1 MADIN
6 SIDFKSFLSNST
18 NEIFDT
24 MLSMEVEAVES
35 EKGPINDIHKIVG
48 SVCFAGDA
56 SGCMNIHVD
65 NDLAKIITGNML
77 GEDPEDVEEEE
88 IIDVVGELSNM
99 IGGDVKSRLCDA
111 GLPCSLSIPTTISG
125 ENFII
130 ESQGW
135 DRHES
140 FTFRSDEHVALVE
153 VYVKSNN

>member
-1 MADIN
+1 MTDLN
-6 SIDFKSFLSNST
+6 SIDFKTFLSNST

-24 MLSMEVEAVES
+24 MLSMEVEAVEA
-35 EKGPINDIHKIVG
+35 KQGPIKDVKKIVG
-48 SVCFAGDA
+48 SVCFAGEV

-77 GEDPEDVEEEE
+77 GEDPEDVGEEE

-111 GLPCSLSIPTTISG
+111 DLLCSLSIPTTTSG
-125 ENFII
+125 KNFII
-130 ESQGW
+130 DSQGW
-135 DRHES
+135 DRYES
-140 FTFRSDEHVALVE
+140 FSFRSDEHVALVE